1 MWKCQRRK
9 SGTRKYRYDKN
20 KGNDYDKCEST
31 GFCCVFSFRPG
42 HSEDITEAEMNLRAA
57 TKQHSG
63 RGRGSGIRKAQSI
76 AGRKKQAKRLR

>member
-1 MWKCQRRK
+1 MDRGVIKTN
-9 SGTRKYRYDKN
+9 G
-20 KGNDYDKCEST
+20 YDKCENT
-31 GFCCVFSFRPG
+31 GFRLVFSFRPG

>member
-1 MWKCQRRK
+1 MDRGVIKTN
-9 SGTRKYRYDKN
+9 G
-20 KGNDYDKCEST
+20 YDKCENT
-31 GFCCVFSFRPG
+31 GFRLVFSFRPG

-63 RGRGSGIRKAQSI
+63 RGRGSRNRKAQSI